1 MHSTWSRK
9 AFAVLK
15 KQQKAGAQWPRRRA
29 SRDELWEAGWRQL
42 TEKFRLREVRILLQP
57 SRKFHEGRHL
67 LYLFSVGTPRPR
79 TLLITQLALGRD
91 PTDLECCPVSKSC
104 LTLCSPTDC
113 RMPGFPVLHYLP
125 EFAQTHVHWIMG
137 IVSLLIVNQNKYM
150 IILMRNGRPGML
162 LMDWKMGRISDYSR
176 NKKPPDRSR
185 QWSVYM

>member
-42 TEKFRLREVRILLQP
+42 TERFRLREVRILLQP

-125 EFAQTHVHWIMG
+125 EFAQIHVHWVTSYQTSSHYLPTTQGKLPVVGTFSQVTEGLRSHI
-137 IVSLLIVNQNKYM
+137 
-150 IILMRNGRPGML
+150 
-162 LMDWKMGRISDYSR
+162 
-176 NKKPPDRSR
+176 KPLA
-185 QWSVYM
+185 